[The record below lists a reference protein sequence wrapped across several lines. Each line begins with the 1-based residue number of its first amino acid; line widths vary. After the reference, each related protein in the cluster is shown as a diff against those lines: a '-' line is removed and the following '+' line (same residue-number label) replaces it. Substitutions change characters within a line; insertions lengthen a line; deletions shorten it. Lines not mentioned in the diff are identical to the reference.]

1 MHGPFEHH
9 DGAWVDALD
18 PTLPSDPQMI
28 VKQPAAPPP
37 QHPHK
42 LILGSASL
50 SAGALI
56 AGYLAAS
63 LLL

>member
-1 MHGPFEHH
+1 
-9 DGAWVDALD
+9 
-18 PTLPSDPQMI
+18 MI